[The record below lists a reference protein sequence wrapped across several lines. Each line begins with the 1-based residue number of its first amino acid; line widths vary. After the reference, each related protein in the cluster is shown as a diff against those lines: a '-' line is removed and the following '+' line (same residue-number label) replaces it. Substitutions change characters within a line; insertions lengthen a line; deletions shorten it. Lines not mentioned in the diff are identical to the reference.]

1 MSIQPVVRL
10 PREVRMDQILDAAT
24 DEFRSLGFENTS
36 MSRIAKRAGIVEG
49 SIYRYFIDKADL
61 LTKVIER
68 WYVGMLA
75 DYAKQL
81 ALIDGTR
88 SRLRYMIWRH
98 LKTVHAEP
106 ELCRLMFNKVRSSA
120 HYRGTSVYRLNSQYT
135 SRTLDIIREG
145 ISAGELRNDL
155 NLSLIRDLIYGG
167 VEHQI
172 WSYLRNE
179 GEFDPDKTADSIVDM
194 VVNGAGKR
202 SNVIDQ
208 LQDIESRMAHLV
220 RIRGN
225 AVLGKSS

>member
-1 MSIQPVVRL
+1 
-10 PREVRMDQILDAAT
+10 
-24 DEFRSLGFENTS
+24 
-36 MSRIAKRAGIVEG
+36 
-49 SIYRYFIDKADL
+49 
-61 LTKVIER
+61 
-68 WYVGMLA
+68 
-75 DYAKQL
+75 
-81 ALIDGTR
+81 
-88 SRLRYMIWRH
+88 
-98 LKTVHAEP
+98 
-106 ELCRLMFNKVRSSA
+106 VRSSA